1 MFNFGGNFSR
11 RTFQDSFRCHSVS
24 LLAAEQQRDP
34 NVLEFSDKIIL
45 PPSHRSC
52 LETVAVL
59 SDQSAHRPA

>member
-45 PPSHRSC
+45 PPSHLSW

-59 SDQSAHRPA
+59 SDQSARRPA

>member
-1 MFNFGGNFSR
+1 MFNFGGASR

-45 PPSHRSC
+45 PPSRAGV
-52 LETVAVL
+52 VA
-59 SDQSAHRPA
+59 DGGCPQ